1 VLVARVDPAQARAE
15 AKHILSDRRYRN
27 APAPR
32 PLRKPLEWLGD
43 RLRDI
48 GHAISAALRAVPGP
62 TWLAVAIVCIAAAI
76 GFVVFLARARRT
88 GGGAHSPATTTGGPQ
103 PEDPAAFEREADAAE
118 AAGDLERAV
127 RLRFRAG
134 LLRLG
139 QRGVIRYR
147 PSLTTNEV
155 RRLLGSDTF
164 DDLATRFEE
173 VAYGG
178 RDAEVADVR
187 AARESWPRVLDDA
200 RRR

>member
-1 VLVARVDPAQARAE
+1 MARGR
-15 AKHILSDRRYRN
+15 DRVHRGRDRVRGV
-27 APAPR
+27 PR
-32 PLRKPLEWLGD
+32 PRPADGP
-43 RLRDI
+43 
-48 GHAISAALRAVPGP
+48 RAHP
-62 TWLAVAIVCIAAAI
+62 
-76 GFVVFLARARRT
+76 
-88 GGGAHSPATTTGGPQ
+88 PATTAGGAQ
-103 PEDPAAFEREADAAE
+103 PEDPAAYEREADSAE

-155 RRLLGSDTF
+155 RRLLGSETF

-178 RDAEVADVR
+178 RDAEAADVR
-187 AARESWPRVLDDA
+187 VARESWPRVLDDA